1 VASHAYSLLAAYD
14 EIDAYGRK
22 VRLVKLRNPWGQ
34 TEWNGAWSDHSGF
47 WTPELKKRLGWEN
60 RDDGIFFMAYEDFL
74 KYFDDIQI
82 CYVRDNNKYQSHRV
96 TSDANHAVY
105 FKVKIEQEGKY
116 YFTVNQE
123 SKRKHSQNANYRYS
137 TVNLVIAKILDNGK
151 YQYVTGNSRADK
163 EVWAKGIY
171 TPGEYLVYAKV
182 KWIFQNKNDFVLST
196 YGPGMTEIQV
206 ANKIEHPNM
215 IDQAF
220 MCKGR
225 NSQKKQTF
233 AREGEPNCYSVV
245 DISKDGFIYCYYNNQ
260 SSRTLETEVVFK
272 EFRGVKLRK
281 PFRGKSYTLKVGPGQ
296 EKIVILKIIPNED
309 VRQVFGEKV
318 RFV

>member
-1 VASHAYSLLAAYD
+1 V
-14 EIDAYGRK
+14 K
-22 VRLVKLRNPWGQ
+22 VRNPWGQ
-34 TEWNGAWSDHSGF
+34 TEWNGAWSDTSSM
-47 WTPELKKRLGWEN
+47 WTPELKQRLQVEN
-60 RDDGIFFMAYEDFL
+60 KDDGIFFMEYKDFL

-82 CYVRDNNKYQSHRV
+82 CYTHDNHKYHSQRV

-123 SKRKHSQNANYRYS
+123 SKRKHSQNASYRYS
-137 TVNLVIAKILDNGK
+137 TVNIVVAKILGDGK

-163 EVWAKGIY
+163 EVWAKGTY

-182 KWIFQNKNDFVLST
+182 KWIFQNKNDFVLSSF
-196 YGPGMTEIQV
+196 GPGMTDIQV
-206 ANKIEHPNM
+206 VNKAEYPTM
-215 IDQAF
+215 IDQVF

-233 AREGEPNCYSVV
+233 AREGEPNAYSVV
-245 DISKDGFIYCYYNNQ
+245 DITKDGFIYCYYNNQ
-260 SSRTLETEVVFK
+260 SSRTLETEVYFK

-281 PFRGKSYTLKVGPGQ
+281 PFRGQSYSLRIPAGQ
-296 EKIVILKIIPNED
+296 EKIVVLKILPNQD
-309 VRQVFGEKV
+309 VRQVLGEKV